1 MVKRGKKTGYS
12 KSKSKILLSN
22 SENGEPLSPQD
33 AAEKIN
39 EYFVNL
45 TEDYRKIE
53 EHHLVVSS
61 DFELPT
67 VPRNSVCKKFY
78 EINIYKSPMVPLIH
92 HQRLLRFAEEFSI
105 PLTDIINSS
114 FLEKRFGDI
123 WKAYNLTAI
132 PKCNP
137 CTVIENLRPIAIISI
152 FSKIQ
157 ESYALEWMLQD
168 LKDNINRRQFGEIS

>member
-1 MVKRGKKTGYS
+1 
-12 KSKSKILLSN
+12 
-22 SENGEPLSPQD
+22 
-33 AAEKIN
+33 
-39 EYFVNL
+39 
-45 TEDYRKIE
+45 
-53 EHHLVVSS
+53 
-61 DFELPT
+61 
-67 VPRNSVCKKFY
+67 
-78 EINIYKSPMVPLIH
+78 MVPLIH

-105 PLTDIINSS
+105 PLPDIINSS

-123 WKAYNLTAI
+123 WKANRNNPTAI

-137 CTVIENLRPIAIISI
+137 YTVIENLRPIVIISI